1 MSLATSRPIEHAGRA
16 LGAAQPVGPAR
27 RRASTPATVAR
38 TAVIVPYFE
47 QPDSLRRM
55 YAALAHLDPARFE
68 LVVADDGSAVPAP
81 RPPSG
86 YPLPTTI
93 CRQDD
98 RGCRPGAARNLAA
111 SAVDAEVLVFLDAD
125 TVPAPPTVA
134 RLAAWP
140 SVAPDALVVGRRG
153 HVDLTGW
160 SPTATVEWLAGRRPA
175 PPGRRDPAW
184 LAAGYRRSRDLLDV
198 DDRSYR
204 FVISAVMACHRALWD
219 DIGGFDASRDE
230 YGGDDWEFAFR
241 AFNNGA
247 VLVHDPSAVAW
258 HDEPDWSERDG
269 SSKNDETLWLSRVIP
284 EPMTRGPGIRQPW
297 PDTLVSLAVGGASA
311 GQIVATVGDVLTA
324 VPDARVELVGD
335 LAPGAARH
343 LAHDERV
350 QTAPPTRR
358 QRQRARQSIRLRRTV
373 RWRTDGL
380 RRALDAVA
388 PGGAGRVEI
397 ATRNG
402 ETVASITSTRAAA
415 RGRRAALAGV
425 EGNVVTALFGCRT
438 IGLGEA
444 AIEVVDDDV
453 DLAAT
458 FGMW

>member
-1 MSLATSRPIEHAGRA
+1 VSPTPSCPIEHGGRLWA
-16 LGAAQPVGPAR
+16 PHNRWDLVAARVDAAPL
-27 RRASTPATVAR
+27 AR
-38 TAVIVPYFE
+38 TAVVVPYFE

-55 YAALAHLDPARFE
+55 YAALAHLDPRRFE
-68 LVVADDGSAVPAP
+68 LVVADDGSARPAP
-81 RPPSG
+81 PPPSG

-93 CRQDD
+93 RRQDD

-111 SAVDAEVLVFLDAD
+111 SAVDADVLVFLDAD

-160 SPTATVEWLAGRRPA
+160 SPAATVEWLAGRRSA

-184 LAAGYRRSRDLLDV
+184 LADGYRRTGNLLDV

-230 YGGDDWEFAFR
+230 YGGDDWEFASR

-247 VLVHDPSAVAW
+247 LLVHDPGAVAW

-269 SSKNDETLWLSRVIP
+269 SGKNEETLWLGRVIP
-284 EPMTRGPGIRQPW
+284 EPGTRGTGIRQPW
-297 PDTLVSLAVGGASA
+297 PDVLVTIDVGGASA
-311 GQIVATVGDVLTA
+311 GQVVATVADVLTA
-324 VPDARVELVGD
+324 VPDVRIELVGEV
-335 LAPGAARH
+335 APGAARH
-343 LAHDERV
+343 LANDDRV
-350 QTAPPTRR
+350 RTTPPTDR
-358 QRQRARQSIRLRRTV
+358 QRQRARRVVRVRRPV
-373 RWRTDGL
+373 RWRADGL
-380 RRALDAVA
+380 RRVLDAVA
-388 PGGAGRVEI
+388 PGGVGLVEI
-397 ATRNG
+397 GDGHGA
-402 ETVASITSTRAAA
+402 TVASITSTRAAA
-415 RGRRAALAGV
+415 RGTRAARAGV
-425 EGNVVTALFGCRT
+425 AGDVVAALFGCRAA
-438 IGLGEA
+438 GLDEA
-444 AIEVVDDDV
+444 GVEVLVGDV

-458 FGMW
+458 FGGW